1 MFDFLPNKKAKIL
14 ILWYQLTT
22 KDDFCF
28 RIRFKSLINAISD
41 HPKNIAIS
49 GDQQPYILL
58 LIFHKLLIHKE
69 IAQQLGAFHA
79 KGMEAV
85 AVAPTAQG

>member
-28 RIRFKSLINAISD
+28 RICFKPLINAVAD
-41 HPKNIAIS
+41 HPNDGIVS

-58 LIFHKLLIHKE
+58 LIFHKLLTHKE

-79 KGMEAV
+79 QGMEAV

>member
-1 MFDFLPNKKAKIL
+1 MFDFLPNKSAKIL

-28 RIRFKSLINAISD
+28 RIHFKSLINAISD

-49 GDQQPYILL
+49 GNQEPDILF
-58 LIFHKLLIHKE
+58 LIFSKFLIHKE
-69 IAQQLGAFHA
+69 IAQ
-79 KGMEAV
+79 
-85 AVAPTAQG
+85 

>member
-1 MFDFLPNKKAKIL
+1 MFDFLPNKRAKIL

-28 RIRFKSLINAISD
+28 RIRFKSLINAVAD
-41 HPKNIAIS
+41 HPNDGIVS

-58 LIFHKLLIHKE
+58 LIFSKFLIHKE
-69 IAQQLGAFHA
+69 IAQ
-79 KGMEAV
+79 
-85 AVAPTAQG
+85 